1 MIHLNLWVI
10 FKLSFFFSFDLK
22 FRKSLRN
29 GDLNP
34 ARDGMIAPL
43 FCCCC
48 CCIFHH
54 ANLWMISCLTG
65 RKLYKQ
71 LETDEE
77 SGFRLARTDGSV
89 TEYTI
94 QCQRLVQDTLA
105 GIRGRVGEAE
115 QLYAELQCGI
125 QHAREIRR
133 LEAGVEAVTGWV
145 LGPGADLLRQLILR
159 GIGQDPDSV
168 LILQQELEHL
178 ELKCRVSR
186 SSRYRATENHLNAQE
201 VVKNNKPHPT
211 TIKTIPRHLYL
222 MMFHFDFPSFLQKP
236 LVSNQNENP
245 G

>member
-1 MIHLNLWVI
+1 MMGIT
-10 FKLSFFFSFDLK
+10 
-22 FRKSLRN
+22 
-29 GDLNP
+29 
-34 ARDGMIAPL
+34 A
-43 FCCCC
+43 
-48 CCIFHH
+48 
-54 ANLWMISCLTG
+54 G

-89 TEYTI
+89 TEYTT
-94 QCQRLVQDTLA
+94 QCQRLVQEALA

-168 LILQQELEHL
+168 LVLQQELEHL
-178 ELKCRVSR
+178 ELKCRVSLPGIR
-186 SSRYRATENHLNAQE
+186 NQPDGKS
-201 VVKNNKPHPT
+201 
-211 TIKTIPRHLYL
+211 
-222 MMFHFDFPSFLQKP
+222 FHHRKL
-236 LVSNQNENP
+236 
-245 G
+245 

>member
-105 GIRGRVGEAE
+105 GIR
-115 QLYAELQCGI
+115 
-125 QHAREIRR
+125 EIRR
-133 LEAGVEAVTGWV
+133 LEAGVEDVTGWV

>member
-1 MIHLNLWVI
+1 MGIT
-10 FKLSFFFSFDLK
+10 
-22 FRKSLRN
+22 
-29 GDLNP
+29 
-34 ARDGMIAPL
+34 A
-43 FCCCC
+43 
-48 CCIFHH
+48 
-54 ANLWMISCLTG
+54 G

-89 TEYTI
+89 TEYTT
-94 QCQRLVQDTLA
+94 QCQRLVQEALA

-168 LILQQELEHL
+168 LVLQQELEHL
-178 ELKCRVSR
+178 ELKCRVSFIHPQPSPGR
-186 SSRYRATENHLNAQE
+186 EIISSPE
-201 VVKNNKPHPT
+201 VVNQKINNAHLDLMMMISRPIKNNPAGPA
-211 TIKTIPRHLYL
+211 LL
-222 MMFHFDFPSFLQKP
+222 MMNLRCAV
-236 LVSNQNENP
+236 LVLDMI
-245 G
+245 